1 MRKAFA
7 DAAGVVAA
15 AENVWNAIADQL
27 QQVAADLAA
36 ARQRTDGL
44 ADSALSDSLG
54 PAEADL
60 GQLRDVLN
68 SDPLAL
74 WHGGRVDTARL
85 DRLRQRAAAAV
96 SKADEIGR

>member
-27 QQVAADLAA
+27 QKVAADLAA

-44 ADSALSDSLG
+44 ADSVLADALAQ
-54 PAEADL
+54 AEAEL
-60 GQLRDVLN
+60 AQLRGVLN

-74 WHGGRVDTARL
+74 RRSGQVDTARL
-85 DRLRQRAAAAV
+85 NRLRQRAAVAV
-96 SKADEIGR
+96 SKADALAT